1 MKKIER
7 MNFRLYP
14 TKEQEKIML
23 LNCNNARF
31 AYNWAIA
38 QINTALDNKQ
48 AIPSKYKLASE
59 FAKFKKQPGYE
70 WLCKKPASQRATK
83 LEIINSISLAVT
95 KFRLKQNNLPKFHS
109 KRTAR
114 MSYYSHEGTT
124 LYEHNRVRLENL
136 GWVECNNILPLN
148 DNNIKICM
156 PVIIYTG
163 DYWEMSCAIKY
174 KNPVKPKYH
183 YSDVDIHHQP
193 IGIDVGIVHMAV
205 TSDGDFYD
213 LPTKKLS
220 KIDKQ
225 ISRVDRRIDKIRRMN
240 KVTQTCD
247 TKTKYPEYEVKS
259 QNLLKLESRRRKLYS
274 RHVNIRKDI
283 RCQAVA
289 DIVKKYPSAIVIED
303 IKDPCQSWMI
313 KGAHKFNKKISDAAI
328 GDFLYRIKYKCD
340 WLDIPLVIADKHYP
354 SSKTCSC
361 CGNTLDNQLTKD
373 RMFICSC
380 CGYKIDRDLNAA
392 YNLRS
397 LAYNEPNNEDYE
409 YDDVI

>member
-1 MKKIER
+1 MKSIER
-7 MNFRLYP
+7 VNFRLYP
-14 TKEQEKIML
+14 TKEQEEIML
-23 LNCNNARF
+23 LNCHNARF
-31 AYNWAIA
+31 AYNWAVARIKEC
-38 QINTALDNKQ
+38 LDNKQ
-48 AIPSKYKLASE
+48 LIPSKYTLATE
-59 FAKFKKQPGYE
+59 FTKFKKQPGYE
-70 WLCKKPASQRATK
+70 WLSKKPASQRATK
-83 LEIINSISLAVT
+83 LEITNSVSMAIN
-95 KFRLKQNNLPKFHS
+95 KFKLRQNTTPVFHR
-109 KRTAR
+109 KRCAK
-114 MSYYSHEGTT
+114 MSYYSHEINTRYT
-124 LYEHNRVRLENL
+124 NEYVVLENV
-136 GWVECNNILPLN
+136 GRVKCVHNLPLN
-148 DNNIKICM
+148 DENIKICN
-156 PVIIYTG
+156 PIVIYTG
-163 DYWEMSCAIKY
+163 DYWELSCSLKY

-183 YSDVDIHHQP
+183 YSDVDIHHQA
-193 IGIDVGIVHMAV
+193 IGIDVGVVHMAV

-213 LPTKKLS
+213 IPNEKLKKL
-220 KIDKQ
+220 DKR
-225 ISRVDRRIDKIRRMN
+225 INRVNRRVDRCRNMN

-274 RHVNIRKDI
+274 RHANIRKDV

-289 DIVKKYPSAIVIED
+289 DIVKKYPSAIVVED
-303 IKDPCQSWMI
+303 IKDPRQSWKI
-313 KGAHKFNKKISDAAI
+313 KGAHKFNKKIDDASI

-397 LAYNEPNNEDYE
+397 LAYNESNEEYE
-409 YDDVI
+409 YDEVI

>member
-1 MKKIER
+1 MKSLER
-7 MNFRLYP
+7 ISFRLYP
-14 TKEQEKIML
+14 TEEQKKIML

-38 QINTALDNKQ
+38 RIKECLDNKQ
-48 AIPSKYKLASE
+48 PFPSKYKLATE
-59 FAKFKKQPGYE
+59 FNKFKNQPGYE
-70 WLCKKPASQRATK
+70 WLNQKPASQRATK
-83 LEIINSISLAVT
+83 LEITNSISMSIN
-95 KFRLKQNNLPKFHS
+95 KFRLKQNTAPNFHS
-109 KRTAR
+109 KKCAR
-114 MSYYSHEGTT
+114 MAYYTHERST
-124 LYEHNRVRLENL
+124 LYQHDKVRLENI
-136 GWVECNNILPLN
+136 GWVKCRNNLPLIDEN
-148 DNNIKICM
+148 AKICD
-156 PVIIYTG
+156 PRVIFTG
-163 DYWEMSCAIKY
+163 DYFELSCCIKR
-174 KNPVKPKYH
+174 KTPVKPKYH

-225 ISRVDRRIDKIRRMN
+225 ISRVDRRIDRIRRMN

-274 RHVNIRKDI
+274 RHANIRKDI

-303 IKDPCQSWMI
+303 IKNPTQSWMI
-313 KGAHKFNKKISDAAI
+313 KGAHKFNKKIIDAAV

-397 LAYNEPNNEDYE
+397 LACNEPNEEKYE
-409 YDDVI
+409 YDEAI

>member
-1 MKKIER
+1 MKSLER
-7 MNFRLYP
+7 ITFRLYP
-14 TKEQEKIML
+14 TEEQKAIML
-23 LNCNNARF
+23 LNCHNARF

-38 QINTALDNKQ
+38 KIKSCLDNKQ
-48 AIPSKYKLASE
+48 SIPSKYQLATE
-59 FAKFKKQPGYE
+59 FNKFKSQPGYE
-70 WLCKKPASQRATK
+70 WLNQKPASQRATK
-83 LEIINSISLAVT
+83 LEIINSISMSIN
-95 KFRLKQNNLPKFHS
+95 KFRLKQNNAPSFHS
-109 KRTAR
+109 KKCAR
-114 MSYYSHEGTT
+114 MAYYAHERST
-124 LYEHNRVRLENL
+124 LYEYDKVRLENI
-136 GWVECNNILPLN
+136 GWVDCKNNLPLSDPN
-148 DNNIKICM
+148 VKICD
-156 PVIIYTG
+156 PRVIFTG
-163 DYWEMSCAIKY
+163 DYFELSCCIKQ
-174 KNPVKPKYH
+174 KTPVKPKYH

-225 ISRVDRRIDKIRRMN
+225 ISRIDRRIDRIRRMN

-274 RHVNIRKDI
+274 RHANIRKDI

-303 IKDPCQSWMI
+303 IKDPRQSWKI
-313 KGAHKFNKKISDAAI
+313 KGAHKFNKKIDDASI
-328 GDFLYRIKYKCD
+328 GDLLYRIKYKCE
-340 WLDIPLVIADKHYP
+340 WLDIPLIIADKHYP

-361 CGNTLDNQLTKD
+361 CGNTIDNQLTKD
-373 RMFICSC
+373 RMFICSV
-380 CGYKIDRDLNAA
+380 CGYKEDRDLNAA

-397 LAYNEPNNEDYE
+397 LAYNEPNEEYE
-409 YDDVI
+409 YDEVI

>member
-1 MKKIER
+1 MKEIER

-14 TKEQEKIML
+14 TEEQEKTML
-23 LNCNNARF
+23 RNCHNARF
-31 AYNWAIA
+31 AYNWAVA
-38 QINTALDNKQ
+38 QIRIALDNKES
-48 AIPSKYKLASE
+48 IPSKYKLASD

-83 LEIINSISLAVT
+83 MEIINSISVAVD
-95 KFRLKQNNLPKFHS
+95 KFRRKQGLCPNFHS
-109 KRTAR
+109 KKRTR
-114 MSYYSHEGTT
+114 MAYYTHEETT
-124 LYEHNRVRLENL
+124 LYENNRVRLENI
-136 GWVECNNILPLN
+136 GWVDCKNILPIN
-148 DNNIKICM
+148 DKNVKFCDAR
-156 PVIIYTG
+156 VIFNG

-183 YSDVDIHHQP
+183 YSEVDIHHQP
-193 IGIDVGIVHMAV
+193 IGIDVGMTHMAV

-213 LPTKKLS
+213 IPTKKLA
-220 KIDKQ
+220 KIDKKL
-225 ISRVDRRIDKIRRMN
+225 SRLDRRLDKIRRIN

-259 QNLLKLESRRRKLYS
+259 QNLLKLESKRRKYFA
-274 RHVNIRKDI
+274 RHSNIRKDI
-283 RCQAVA
+283 RAKAVA
-289 DIVKKYPSAIVIED
+289 DIVKRYPSAIVIED
-303 IKDPCQSWMI
+303 IKDPKESWKI
-313 KGAHKFNKKISDAAI
+313 KGAHKFNKKINDVAV
-328 GDFLYRIKYKCD
+328 GDFIKRLKYKCE
-340 WLDIPLVIADKHYP
+340 WLDIPLIIADWNYP

-397 LAYNEPNNEDYE
+397 LAYNEPNEEYE
-409 YDDVI
+409 YDEVI